1 MTLSSN
7 NKKNLK
13 YLSGDEWEELDA
25 LRRAINDNPAS
36 VHPEKQE
43 RFTELFVRSL
53 SYVGNS
59 QN

>member
-1 MTLSSN
+1 MTLSSG

-13 YLSGDEWEELDA
+13 ELSKDEWEELDA
-25 LRRAINDNPAS
+25 LRKAINDNPAS

-53 SYVGNS
+53 SYVGKN
-59 QN
+59 